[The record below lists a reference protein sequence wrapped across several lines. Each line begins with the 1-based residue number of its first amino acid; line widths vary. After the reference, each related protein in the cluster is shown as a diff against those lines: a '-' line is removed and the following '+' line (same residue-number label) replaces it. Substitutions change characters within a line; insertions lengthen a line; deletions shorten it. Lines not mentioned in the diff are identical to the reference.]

1 MMTQLKQLI
10 QQQWLFFSLYFLVF
24 GVGLYFTLSED
35 KLTGHV
41 ILNQY
46 NAPFFD
52 TFFYYITYLGDG
64 VISVIILAIVAIYN
78 YRYALVG
85 AISFGVSALITQV
98 LKITVYD
105 HVERPYIALWNY
117 FHYDPNSH
125 LVRVDEYIKLN
136 NSFPSGHTTGAFAIF
151 LFLALYS
158 KNKWLGLVCIVMA
171 ILTSFSRVYLSQ
183 HFIEDTLAGSL
194 IGIGIS
200 LVAFAIYEK
209 SRSKKLRMPTE
220 PLDSEI

>member
-10 QQQWLFFSLYFLVF
+10 QQQKLFFALYLLVF
-24 GVGLYFTLSED
+24 LVGLYFVLTQD
-35 KLTGHV
+35 KLAGHEL
-41 ILNQY
+41 LNQY

-85 AISFGVSALITQV
+85 ALSFGLAALMTHLLKVS
-98 LKITVYD
+98 VYD

-117 FHYDPNSH
+117 FHHNPNSH
-125 LVRVDEYIKLN
+125 LVLETNKLH

-151 LFLALYS
+151 MFLALYS
-158 KNKWLGLVCIVMA
+158 KNKWIGLICCLIAV
-171 ILTSFSRVYLSQ
+171 LSSFSRVYLSQ
-183 HFIEDTLAGSL
+183 HFVEDTLAGSL
-194 IGIGIS
+194 IGMGIS
-200 LVAFAIYEK
+200 LMAFAIYETVQ
-209 SRSKKLRMPTE
+209 SKRLSIPAE
-220 PLDSEI
+220 PLDSKI